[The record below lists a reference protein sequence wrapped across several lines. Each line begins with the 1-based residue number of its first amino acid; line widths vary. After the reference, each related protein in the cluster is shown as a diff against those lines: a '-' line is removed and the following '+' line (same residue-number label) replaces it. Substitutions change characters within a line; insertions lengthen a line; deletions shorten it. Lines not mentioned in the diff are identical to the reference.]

1 MILEDSLKT
10 FDDLKSG
17 SRKTL
22 LERFEKKETKKNDL
36 LLIEG
41 QHCRA
46 LYFVESGMI
55 RAFYLKDGKHVTDW
69 FGTEGTF
76 MTSILSFY
84 NDVPS
89 KQFIQSTESTTL
101 WMIHKQD
108 LGTLCN
114 KHPEIERW
122 FRAVTAQHLTR
133 LQERIMALQFYTA
146 KERYDLLQEKNP
158 EVLQKAQVSHIASY
172 LGISLET
179 LSRIR
184 AT

>member
-1 MILEDSLKT
+1 MILEDSL
-10 FDDLKSG
+10 
-17 SRKTL
+17 
-22 LERFEKKETKKNDL
+22 N
-36 LLIEG
+36 
-41 QHCRA
+41 
-46 LYFVESGMI
+46 
-55 RAFYLKDGKHVTDW
+55 
-69 FGTEGTF
+69 TF

-184 AT
+184 ATWSFNISQTFHGRAAIALDLLPKQ